1 MPLDDRDNSDFG
13 PEPQPD
19 SVELSPVAD
28 AFYSGAAARITRYM
42 PVLGA
47 LGAMLA
53 WWRAGIFFAAG
64 FVVGCLIAYVNFH
77 WLKRVVN
84 ALAERVTQS
93 GRSEG
98 GRAALTRFL
107 FRYALIALAA
117 YAILKISA
125 RSLFGML
132 AGLFLPAAAIVCEAA
147 YEAYVALRRG
157 W

>member
-1 MPLDDRDNSDFG
+1 LSLEGENTEFG
-13 PEPQPD
+13 SVPPAEPA
-19 SVELSPVAD
+19 ELSPLAD
-28 AFYSGAAARITRYM
+28 AFYSGAAARITRYI

-47 LGAMLA
+47 LGAVLA
-53 WWRAGIFFAAG
+53 WWRGGAWFAAG
-64 FVVGCLIAYVNFH
+64 FVVGGAISYVNFY

-84 ALAERVTQS
+84 ALAERVTHS

-98 GRAALTRFL
+98 GRTALTRFL
-107 FRYALIALAA
+107 FRYALIAVAA
-117 YAILKISA
+117 YVIFNISA

-132 AGLFLPAAAIVCEAA
+132 AGLFLPAAAIVCEAV